1 MPCHT
6 LGGVR
11 GRVDCPVRREEG
23 PGLGVAVLPLQL
35 FALAAVAA
43 KGREGQDASSATVDS
58 SAVSVWLDMSSKY
71 GDTPRLTESP
81 DV

>member
-1 MPCHT
+1 MST
-6 LGGVR
+6 ALSA
-11 GRVDCPVRREEG
+11 VRRG
-23 PGLGVAVLPLQL
+23 QAWGSLYFPSNYSHSLQL
-35 FALAAVAA
+35 RQ
-43 KGREGQDASSATVDS
+43 REGQDASSATVDS